1 MIIIFFY
8 MNYVCNNFFNVLL
21 FLIKICGWSINKI
34 IKNGFM
40 LLVLEEDGDD
50 ILKKNLDW
58 IRFRL

>member
-1 MIIIFFY
+1 MKIIFFY

-40 LLVLEEDGDD
+40 LLVLEDGGD
-50 ILKKNLDW
+50 ILKKVLDW
-58 IRFRL
+58 CRFRL

>member
-21 FLIKICGWSINKI
+21 FLIKICRWSFNKI

-40 LLVLEEDGDD
+40 LFVLEGDSDD
-50 ILKKNLDW
+50 ILNKVLDW
-58 IRFRL
+58 SRFR

>member
-1 MIIIFFY
+1 

-40 LLVLEEDGDD
+40 LFVLEGDGDD
-50 ILKKNLDW
+50 ILKKVLDW
-58 IRFRL
+58 SRFRL